1 MIDNSF
7 KTIVASHPGGEHVMD
22 CFLCGTCT
30 AGCPISEIDESFN
43 PRKIMRQIL
52 YGMKDETLS
61 DGEIWKCYQCHTCV
75 AHCPQD
81 VRFADIVR
89 ALREIAVADGIVGT
103 EFADNVR
110 VIDLQARKQRLEQ
123 VSCLLQEIADQ
134 THKIDNDRNG
144 GSK

>member
-1 MIDNSF
+1 MVDNNF
-7 KTIVASHPGGEHVMD
+7 KNIVAQHPGGEHVMD

-30 AGCPISEIDESFN
+30 AGCPVSEIDNSFN

-52 YGMKDETLS
+52 YGMKEETLS

-89 ALREIAVADGIVGT
+89 TLREIAVEDGLYNDELVAKVK
-103 EFADNVR
+103 E
-110 VIDLQARKQRLEQ
+110 IDTQTRKQRLEQ
-123 VSCLLQEIADQ
+123 VKGLLGRFQ
-134 THKIDNDRNG
+134 TRPEG
-144 GSK
+144 E

>member
-1 MIDNSF
+1 MSDNNF
-7 KTIVASHPGGEHVMD
+7 KNTVAALPGGEHVLD

-30 AGCPISEIDESFN
+30 AGCPVSEVDDGFN

-52 YGMKDETLS
+52 YGNKDETLS

-89 ALREIAVADGIVGT
+89 VLRELAVSEGFFDSD
-103 EFADNVR
+103 FASKIKE
-110 VIDLQARKQRLEQ
+110 IDVQTRKQRLKQ
-123 VSCLLQEIADQ
+123 VSDFLNSCS
-134 THKIDNDRNG
+134 N
-144 GSK
+144 

>member
-1 MIDNSF
+1 MPDNNF
-7 KTIVASHPGGEHVMD
+7 KNIIATHPGGERVMD

-30 AGCPISEIDESFN
+30 AGCPISEIDGAFN

-89 ALREIAVADGIVGT
+89 ALREVAVSEGLYDSDFTDKVK
-103 EFADNVR
+103 E
-110 VIDLQARKQRLEQ
+110 IDARARTQRLEQ
-123 VSCLLQEIADQ
+123 IRSLLSD
-134 THKIDNDRNG
+134 
-144 GSK
+144 S

>member
-1 MIDNSF
+1 MVTENDNNF
-7 KTIVASHPGGEHVMD
+7 KDTVAAHPGGEHVMD

-30 AGCPISEIDESFN
+30 AGCPVSEIDEDFN

-52 YGMKDETLS
+52 YGIKDETLS

-89 ALREIAVADGIVGT
+89 VLREIAISEGIYDSD
-103 EFADNVR
+103 FADKVKE
-110 VIDLQARKQRLEQ
+110 IDIIARKQRLEQ
-123 VSCLLQEIADQ
+123 ISGLLRRQVYDA
-134 THKIDNDRNG
+134 
-144 GSK
+144 

>member
-1 MIDNSF
+1 MTDNNF
-7 KTIVASHPGGEHVMD
+7 KKIVAAQPGGEHVLD

-30 AGCPISEIDESFN
+30 AGCPVSELDEGFN

-52 YGMKDETLS
+52 HGSKDETLS

-89 ALREIAVADGIVGT
+89 ALREIAVAEGIYDK
-103 EFADNVR
+103 EFAEKITEIDVKARRQR
-110 VIDLQARKQRLEQ
+110 VDS
-123 VSCLLQEIADQ
+123 VNTLLRDCES
-134 THKIDNDRNG
+134 
-144 GSK
+144 GS

>member
-1 MIDNSF
+1 MIDNNF
-7 KTIVASHPGGEHVMD
+7 KNTVAKHPGGEHVLD

-30 AGCPISEIDESFN
+30 AGCPVSEIDDGFN

-61 DGEIWKCYQCHTCV
+61 DGEIWKCCQCHICV

-89 ALREIAVADGIVGT
+89 VLREIAVSEGVYDSDIAEKVKDI
-103 EFADNVR
+103 DN
-110 VIDLQARKQRLEQ
+110 QTQKQRLEL
-123 VSCLLQEIADQ
+123 VNNLLSNA
-134 THKIDNDRNG
+134 
-144 GSK
+144 

>member
-1 MIDNSF
+1 MSNLPDNGF
-7 KTIVASHPGGEHVMD
+7 KNAVAAVPGGERVMD

-30 AGCPISEIDESFN
+30 AGCPVSELDEGFN

-61 DGEIWKCYQCHTCV
+61 DGEIWKCYQCHACV

-89 ALREIAVADGIVGT
+89 VLREIAVSEGIYDSG
-103 EFADNVR
+103 FAEKVDE
-110 VIDLQARKQRLEQ
+110 IDISARKQRLEQ
-123 VSCLLQEIADQ
+123 VRELLR
-134 THKIDNDRNG
+134 K
-144 GSK
+144 

>member
-1 MIDNSF
+1 MPDNNF
-7 KTIVASHPGGEHVMD
+7 KTQVAAHPGGEHVLD

-30 AGCPISEIDESFN
+30 AGCPVSEIDAGFN

-52 YGMKDETLS
+52 HGIKDKTLS

-89 ALREIAVADGIVGT
+89 ALREIAVAEEYCENDL
-103 EFADNVR
+103 ADKIKE
-110 VIDLQARKQRLEQ
+110 IDIQARKKRLDE
-123 VSCLLQEIADQ
+123 VKSLL
-134 THKIDNDRNG
+134 
-144 GSK
+144 